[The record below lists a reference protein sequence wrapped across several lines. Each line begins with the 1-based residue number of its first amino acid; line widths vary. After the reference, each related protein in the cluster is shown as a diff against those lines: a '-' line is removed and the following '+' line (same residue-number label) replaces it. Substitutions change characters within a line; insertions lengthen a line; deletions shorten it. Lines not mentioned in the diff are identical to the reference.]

1 MEKPKF
7 TVCGRTSAG
16 ITLEIH
22 DMRYYGDSWLAAV
35 RDEYGKYLL
44 RLDKN
49 TYIISPSGRKYGYD
63 DFRFFAEST
72 LENYRTE
79 SAIDTQ

>member
-7 TVCGRTSAG
+7 TVCGRDSAG

-22 DMRYYGDSWLAAV
+22 DMRHFGDTWLATV
-35 RDEYGKYLL
+35 SDEYCKYFL
-44 RLDKN
+44 RLDRDD
-49 TYIISPSGRKYGYD
+49 YIISPSGRKYGYD
-63 DFRFFAEST
+63 DFPLFAGAV

-79 SAIDTQ
+79 SAVDTL